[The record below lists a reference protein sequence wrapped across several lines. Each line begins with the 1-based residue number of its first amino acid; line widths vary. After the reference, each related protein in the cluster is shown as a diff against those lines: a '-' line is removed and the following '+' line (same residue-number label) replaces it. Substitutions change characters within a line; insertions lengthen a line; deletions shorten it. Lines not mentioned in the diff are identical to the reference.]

1 MNLPP
6 DAATNPVMAR
16 LAAVKIKWQLG
27 ASAPGSAAAHQA
39 RTVTDN
45 ALEHSEPDDAA
56 LLRRMANGDQAALDV
71 LYARHAPG
79 LLRYL
84 LGWGNDRAEA
94 EEILQ
99 DTFVAAWRAARG
111 FQGRASV
118 RTWLFAIAQRQARDR
133 RRRHG
138 LALEAEAELDEL
150 ADTATGPEDSLLAQ
164 MALTELAAAIAQLPP
179 RQRQVLALMFVH
191 ELSQAEIAQV
201 LDIPVGTVK
210 SRLSSARRAL
220 QARLGP
226 GGEVSE

>member
-1 MNLPP
+1 MG
-6 DAATNPVMAR
+6 R
-16 LAAVKIKWQLG
+16 LSAGKIPGQLG
-27 ASAPGSAAAHQA
+27 ASPPGSVSAHQA
-39 RTVTDN
+39 RTATDN
-45 ALEHSEPDDAA
+45 ALEHSEPGDAA
-56 LLRRMANGDQAALDV
+56 LLRRMADGDQAALDV

-133 RRRHG
+133 HRRHG
-138 LALEAEAELDEL
+138 LTLEPETELDGL
-150 ADTATGPEDSLLAQ
+150 ADTATGPEASLLAQ
-164 MALTELAAAIAQLPP
+164 TEISELAAAIAQLPP

-201 LDIPVGTVK
+201 LEIPVGTVK
-210 SRLSSARRAL
+210 SRLSSARRTL
-220 QARLGP
+220 QAKLTP
-226 GGEVSE
+226 GGEMNE